1 MDRQCPTPPVMLG
14 GMNMKKM
21 IGFGTRPGA
30 LVIPAGC
37 RVIAA
42 FGPARLVRRPDGR
55 HELLGGTEAERAQ
68 AREWCSLF
76 AAEVV
81 FSTPPPPPGTLT
93 LVA

>member
-1 MDRQCPTPPVMLG
+1 MSNPPVHAP
-14 GMNMKKM
+14 GMNMKKI
-21 IGFGTRPGA
+21 IGFGIRPTA

-55 HELLGGTEAERAQ
+55 HELLGGTEAERAE

-81 FSTPPPPPGTLT
+81 FSAAPPPGTLT
-93 LVA
+93 LAA